1 MSPYLTPL
9 AGAPGSPQ
17 LTTANKTNICF
28 FRYVHTPAGYICR
41 YRHPPPT
48 VNSFF
53 SSLSSIRTTL
63 NLTRGC
69 KERYKKLTDWYVHH
83 LVWQSRLN
91 VPKSLSRSFARPTR
105 RLAGIKRV
113 FPRPQHVWAPR
124 NNLCYS
130 VNLISKFVI
139 TAHALFWTNVF

>member
-17 LTTANKTNICF
+17 LTTANKTNIF
-28 FRYVHTPAGYICR
+28 FFLDMYIPR
-41 YRHPPPT
+41 LDTSVDIDTPPPT

-69 KERYKKLTDWYVHH
+69 KERYKKLTD
-83 LVWQSRLN
+83 
-91 VPKSLSRSFARPTR
+91 
-105 RLAGIKRV
+105 
-113 FPRPQHVWAPR
+113 
-124 NNLCYS
+124 
-130 VNLISKFVI
+130 
-139 TAHALFWTNVF
+139 